1 MQPAAF
7 HSVWLA
13 VELLDDL
20 ALPDKNR
27 EGYGYH
33 SRPNAASD
41 GASFRSREVCEAY
54 TIETRLQSFQ
64 GEPRR
69 PSVIFCCERNC
80 TFTQRGLCA
89 RVTLLCLTVFFSSAV
104 ALATDSREALQKAAS
119 LVQQGKLEE
128 ADQQAE
134 LALSDPQTRAAACS
148 VLGSIR
154 FQQKRF
160 PESARLLQ
168 EAIRLEPHLVGAHL
182 NLAELYMLQGKPELA
197 LPLYRHVLT
206 LDPPNEV
213 ARLALARS
221 ETDKGNYK
229 QSLEIAHP
237 ALASLK
243 QSPDALFVLATD
255 YLRTGDHDAAAALA
269 HDWMR
274 LSDVPPD
281 WSMKFALLLAR
292 EGVVP
297 EAIDIMEAIKQK
309 GPLTY
314 ELAFNLAGAYL
325 LEKHWS
331 LALDSYDHALNLNPK
346 AVPALRQSAAI
357 AEQQGQLERSLSYWM
372 RAKKLEPDNPE
383 ILEGYGRV
391 CLKMD
396 LLQDAEPALT
406 KAAEIRPDDASYQ
419 YTLAAIKVG
428 KKQFEAA
435 QGLLEG
441 LLKQKPGSAQLHYA
455 LGSVL
460 YLQGHLDDA
469 AKHLRESLRLQP
481 DQLAPYYYSAL
492 IERDQGRD
500 EEAIRTLQDLLQRYP
515 DHAPSCEV
523 LGGLLMNAHRYSE
536 AEGSLENAVRL
547 NPSSVKANYQLGLLL
562 TRMGKKDEA
571 EKRLELAKSLRNQDE
586 TNSRLQLRLL
596 DPDQ

>member
-1 MQPAAF
+1 MF
-7 HSVWLA
+7 L
-13 VELLDDL
+13 
-20 ALPDKNR
+20 
-27 EGYGYH
+27 
-33 SRPNAASD
+33 
-41 GASFRSREVCEAY
+41 
-54 TIETRLQSFQ
+54 
-64 GEPRR
+64 
-69 PSVIFCCERNC
+69 C
-80 TFTQRGLCA
+80 T
-89 RVTLLCLTVFFSSAV
+89 AV
-104 ALATDSREALQKAAS
+104 AFTTDSRQALQKATS
-119 LVQQGKLEE
+119 LIRQGKLEE
-128 ADQQAE
+128 ADQQAQ

-154 FQQKRF
+154 LQQNRL
-160 PESARLLQ
+160 PEGASLLK

-182 NLAELYMLQGKPELA
+182 NLAELYTVQGKPELA

-206 LDPPNEV
+206 LDPSNEA

-221 ETDKGNYK
+221 ETEKGNYK
-229 QSLEIAHP
+229 QSLEVAQP
-237 ALASLK
+237 ALSALK
-243 QSPDALFVLATD
+243 QSPDGLFVLATD
-255 YLRTGDHDAAAALA
+255 YLKTGDHDAAAVLA

-274 LSDVPPD
+274 LPDMPPD

-297 EAIDIMEAIKQK
+297 EAIDILEGIKQK
-309 GPLTY
+309 GPLSY
-314 ELAFNLAGAYL
+314 ELAFNLAGTYV
-325 LEKHWS
+325 LEKHWA
-331 LALDSYDHALNLNPK
+331 LALDSYDQALSMNPK
-346 AVPALRQSAAI
+346 AVPALRQAAAI
-357 AEQQGQLERSLSYWM
+357 AEQQGQLERSLAYWM
-372 RAKKLEPDNPE
+372 RAKKIEPDDPE

-396 LLQDAEPALT
+396 LLEDAEPALI

-419 YTLAAIKVG
+419 YTLAAAKVG

-441 LLKQKPGSAQLHYA
+441 LLKQKPSSAQLQYA

-460 YLQGHLDDA
+460 YLQGQLDGA

-492 IERDQGRD
+492 IERDRGHD
-500 EEAIRTLQDLLQRYP
+500 EEAIRMLQELLHRYP
-515 DHAPSCEV
+515 DHAPSCEA

-571 EKRLELAKSLRNQDE
+571 EKRLELAKSLRSQDE